1 MLFTLYK
8 KMVTRLAGPILLMSI
23 VILVLLSANFGLL
36 KFQGKVEVVNGQTA
50 SHLTDKNF
58 VLINTTGVDNCSEF
72 YRNNNDHPINQ
83 INSTFGNGN
92 STFDITPGS
101 GIQNNDNDTITSS
114 CPFLKIVYPFDCST
128 DRLEVNEIMCR
139 FTESESQN
147 NIDEEGEGDDD
158 NDGLN
163 KTEASFLRSHP
174 NNNNNNNSDSKIR
187 IYDPR
192 SEDILDNEIFDEDG
206 LLVVDT
212 RFGKQ
217 YSYQLADPL
226 NPNRTLEVNLDLAE
240 HSQGHL
246 NDINSPRIEIE
257 RKSLNG
263 SLDMTAAKNQM
274 IIWKGNVLDYF
285 EEPEDDYEN
294 ETYIEMMFNTGF
306 HNSDAPDNERR
317 GIGVVFDVSKDSN
330 PYILD
335 YRDDG
340 KYVKLTMNDVK
351 NLSGSDFVF
360 HSNDNKSDNYY
371 LNDLINKTNVTLKIK
386 TFLTSEN
393 NRVIQTYIDPG
404 MGKEILYWTLNNVS
418 KLQAYEGIEDK
429 AGFIETVNQGSGF
442 TYVRTDNIETR
453 LASLQSII
461 LDPKDHRVNEDFQNQ
476 LNKN

>member
-1 MLFTLYK
+1 
-8 KMVTRLAGPILLMSI
+8 MVTRLAGPILLMSI

-36 KFQGKVEVVNGQTA
+36 KFQGKVELAAGQTV
-50 SHLTDKNF
+50 SHITDKNF
-58 VLINTTGVDNCSEF
+58 VLINTTSVGNCSEF
-72 YRNNNDHPINQ
+72 YRNNSDYPINQ
-83 INSTFGNGN
+83 INSTVGSEN
-92 STFDITPGS
+92 SNLNINNNA
-101 GIQNNDNDTITSS
+101 IQNNDTITSS

-128 DRLEVNEIMCR
+128 DQLEVNEIMCR
-139 FTESESQN
+139 FTESETEN
-147 NIDEEGEGDDD
+147 NVDEEGVGDD
-158 NDGLN
+158 GPEEQN
-163 KTEASFLRSHP
+163 KTEASYLRSHP
-174 NNNNNNNSDSKIR
+174 NNNNNNNSDNKIR

-192 SEDILDNEIFDEDG
+192 SEDILDDEIFDEDG

-212 RFGKQ
+212 KFGKQ
-217 YSYQLADPL
+217 YSYQLVDPL
-226 NPNRTLEVNLDLAE
+226 NPNKTLEVNLDLAE

-274 IIWKGNVLDYF
+274 VIWKGNILDYF
-285 EEPEDDYEN
+285 EEPEDNYEN

-404 MGKEILYWTLNNVS
+404 TGKEILYWTLNNVS
-418 KLQAYEGIEDK
+418 KLQGYEGIEDK

-461 LDPKDHRVNEDFQNQ
+461 LDQDHRVIEDFQSQ
-476 LNKN
+476 SNKK